1 MTLRWLPVVLVAC
14 SASAKA
20 PPTNRAEPAA
30 AKPAT
35 IAVQLAYRGTFMIGP
50 PFSQVPPFTLL
61 SDGTLIVAKDN
72 GPVTT
77 AKLSRAEADGI
88 IRHVRDLGFDRLES
102 HTDSCQR
109 HGNIAECVSDAAFT
123 ILRVARADGTLREV
137 TTYGGFSNEPA
148 IHTKVVEYL
157 EGYKPT
163 HATPYR
169 PTAGVLH
176 VQVDKARPKPSCPHI
191 DPAILRRE
199 AGVTMWAIEIANP
212 ALDQV
217 LALAPAN
224 RQAFPACAG
233 GVTYQLLFVP
243 TVPGSD
249 LSGELE
255 PYKHR

>member
-20 PPTNRAEPAA
+20 PPTNRAEPTA

-61 SDGTLIVAKDN
+61 DDGTLIVAKSD
-72 GPVTT
+72 GPVY
-77 AKLSRAEADGI
+77 AARLSRAEADAI
-88 IRHVRDLGFDRLES
+88 VQHVHDLGFDRLES
-102 HTDSCQR
+102 HTDTCQR
-109 HGNIAECVSDAAFT
+109 HGTTRLCVSDGSYT
-123 ILRVARADGTLREV
+123 ILRATRADGTLHEV
-137 TTYGGFSNEPA
+137 TTYESFSNEPE
-148 IHTKVVEYL
+148 IHRKVVEYL
-157 EGYKPT
+157 EGYK
-163 HATPYR
+163 ATNTAPYR
-169 PTAGVLH
+169 PTTGVLH
-176 VQVDKARPKPSCPHI
+176 VQVDKARAKPACPHI

-199 AGVTMWAIEIANP
+199 PGKTMWAFEITNP

-224 RQAFPACAG
+224 RQAFAACAG
-233 GVTYQLLFVP
+233 DVMFQMVFVP
-243 TVPGSD
+243 AVPGSD

-255 PYKHR
+255 PYKRR